1 MAALRN
7 NHICAARCSLL
18 SRLACLSLSGL
29 SLAHNLTAG
38 DVAIVVRA
46 DTPVANLSF
55 AEARKLFMG
64 DRQFWSSNLRVTML
78 MRAPASHER
87 DVVLSVIYGMSEAQ
101 FRQYWI
107 SKIFRLEASSGP
119 KIVFSEGTAVEL
131 VNNIPGAVAFMDSA
145 SVPKNLKVITIDGL
159 APGEKGYRLH

>member
-1 MAALRN
+1 MSALTTIPVR
-7 NHICAARCSLL
+7 AARWHALVK
-18 SRLACLSLSGL
+18 LACVFLAGL
-29 SLAHNLTAG
+29 SLGPHVTAG

-46 DTPVANLSF
+46 DTPVDNLSF

-64 DRQFWSSNLRVTML
+64 DRQFWPSNLRVTML
-78 MRAPASHER
+78 MRAPASRDR

-119 KIVFSEGTAVEL
+119 KIVYSMETAVEL
-131 VNNIPGAVAFMDSA
+131 VNAIPGAVAFMDA
-145 SVPKNLKVITIDGL
+145 ALVPKNLKVLTLDGL